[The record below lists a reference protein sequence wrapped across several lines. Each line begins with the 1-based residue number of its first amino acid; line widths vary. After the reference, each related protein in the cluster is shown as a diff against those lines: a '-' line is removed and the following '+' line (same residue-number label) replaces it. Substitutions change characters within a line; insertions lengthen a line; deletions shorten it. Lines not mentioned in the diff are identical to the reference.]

1 MLPKDRMARFN
12 YLANDNQ
19 NKQVKGALEAKDL
32 LEAKTKL
39 RQSGLYIIWVKR
51 ESVVIEGLSFG
62 RIRNQDLAVF
72 SHQFAVMI
80 GSGIPL
86 IRALKAIEDEATNRS
101 LRTVLN
107 KVRTEVENGV
117 SLSAAFSKH
126 PKVFSNFFVSLVKS
140 GEAAGILPNVL
151 KRLAEHLEKEED
163 LRRKVASSF
172 AYPVIVGFVALGVVT
187 FLLIFV
193 VPVFRSAYK
202 SLKIG
207 LPGPTVTL
215 IVLSNIF
222 IKFWW
227 LILLLIA
234 ILFCVL
240 AVSKYN
246 TSIGLIV
253 DRLKLR
259 LPVFGRLNRKVAL
272 SRLVR
277 TLSTMIGSG
286 LTLNTSLNI
295 AKDVVGNRLVAK
307 TIGLIQAEI
316 SQGKQISDSLKA
328 KAFFPP
334 MVVQMISV
342 GEESGSLNAML
353 DKCAD
358 FLDEDIDLLIKNLV
372 VKIEPLLTFLLAIV
386 VGFIAMAI
394 YLPMFDL
401 IKQISK

>member
-1 MLPKDRMARFN
+1 MARFN

-19 NKQVKGALEAKDL
+19 NKQVKGAIEAKDL

-39 RQSGLYIIWVKR
+39 RQSGLYIIWVRR
-51 ESVVIEGLSFG
+51 EGTVIEGLSFD
-62 RIRNQDLAVF
+62 RIRDQDLAIF

-80 GSGIPL
+80 ASGIPL
-86 IRALKAIEDEATNRS
+86 IRALKAIEDEATNKR

-107 KVRTEVENGV
+107 KVRIEVENGV
-117 SLSAAFSKH
+117 SLSTALSRH

-163 LRRKVASSF
+163 LRRKVSSSF
-172 AYPVIVGFVALGVVT
+172 AYPVIVGFVAFGVVA
-187 FLLIFV
+187 FLLIFI
-193 VPVFRSAYK
+193 VPVFRSTYK

-207 LPGPTVTL
+207 LPGPTLTL
-215 IVLSNIF
+215 ISLSNIF

-227 LILLLIA
+227 LILLLIGVGFY
-234 ILFCVL
+234 IFT
-240 AVSKYN
+240 VSKYN
-246 TSIGLIV
+246 ATIGLIV
-253 DRLKLR
+253 DRLRLR
-259 LPVFGRLNRKVAL
+259 LPVFGQLNRKVAL

-295 AKDVVGNRLVAK
+295 AKEVVGNRVVAK
-307 TIGLIQAEI
+307 TIGAIQDEI

-328 KAFFPP
+328 KALFPP

-342 GEESGSLNAML
+342 GEESGSLNTML

-358 FLDEDIDLLIKNLV
+358 FLDEDIDQLIKNLV
-372 VKIEPLLTFLLAIV
+372 VKIEPALTSLLAVV
-386 VGFIAMAI
+386 VGFIALAI

-401 IKQISK
+401 IRQISK